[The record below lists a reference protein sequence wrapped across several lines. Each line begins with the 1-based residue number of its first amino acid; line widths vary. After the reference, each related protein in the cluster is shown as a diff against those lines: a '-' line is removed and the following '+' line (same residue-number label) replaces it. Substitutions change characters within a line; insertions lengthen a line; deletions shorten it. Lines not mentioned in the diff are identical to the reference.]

1 MARTRQRREARRY
14 AEGARGTSRA
24 GRAAGRAGTSRAIGE
39 PSAAL
44 QKAAAWE
51 RAYVVKDF
59 RRIGVTVAF
68 MLLLLALSGFG
79 VNALLR

>member
-1 MARTRQRREARRY
+1 MARTRPRRAVRKY

-24 GRAAGRAGTSRAIGE
+24 GHGPGRAGTSRAIGD
-39 PSAAL
+39 PSPTL

-68 MLLLLALSGFG
+68 MLVLLALSGFG

>member
-1 MARTRQRREARRY
+1 MARPRRRREVRKY

-24 GRAAGRAGTSRAIGE
+24 GRAGASRAIGD
-39 PSAAL
+39 PSPAL

>member
-1 MARTRQRREARRY
+1 MARTRQRREVRKY
-14 AEGARGTSRA
+14 AAGARGTARA
-24 GRAAGRAGTSRAIGE
+24 GRTGASRAIGD
-39 PSAAL
+39 PSPTL

-68 MLLLLALSGFG
+68 TLVLLALSGLG

>member
-14 AEGARGTSRA
+14 AEGARGTS
-24 GRAAGRAGTSRAIGE
+24 RAAGRAGTSRAIGE